1 MKTIIQNIFKTFALL
16 TVYCVLNT
24 AHAQAPNKFSYQA
37 VIRNASNV
45 IVAGI
50 PVGMRVSI
58 LQTTATGTAIYV
70 ETHNP
75 TTNANGLASVE
86 IGGGT
91 LVSGNFATIDW
102 ANGPYFIKTDTD
114 PAGGT
119 SYSITGTSQ
128 LLSVPYALNANTATN
143 AWSKSGNSATAT
155 DFIGTTNDQD
165 VVFKRNGVFYGKL
178 NEYNLSIGQ
187 NALAVSNGIENNA
200 FGYAALESLTT
211 GFGNSAFG
219 LNSLRAL
226 TIGNANSA
234 LGINTFR
241 LLTTGDFN
249 TAIGRRSLENL
260 TTGSNNT
267 GIGHQATAPNAT
279 GSNQVR
285 IGNTQV
291 TYAGVQVAWT
301 ITSDKRWKSNIAK
314 SNLGLD
320 FIKQLQ
326 PVSYTRR
333 DVQVSDKGTK
343 ILETTSNPTVEYG
356 FIAQELEATLN
367 QFGAKN
373 NGIISKDDAGMI
385 GVRYNDLL
393 APMVKAIQELD
404 TKNQALDL
412 KNQALKQEL
421 DTKNQALE
429 LQVKSLTEKLNL
441 VLNQVEVLKNKK

>member
-1 MKTIIQNIFKTFALL
+1 MKSITQKIFKTFALL

-45 IVAGI
+45 IVAGT

-58 LQTTATGTAIYV
+58 LQTTATGTAVYV

-75 TTNANGLASVE
+75 NANANGLVAIE

-128 LLSVPYALNANTATN
+128 MLSVPFALNANTATN
-143 AWSKSGNSATAT
+143 AWSKTGNVATAT
-155 DFIGTTNDQD
+155 DFIGTTNNQD
-165 VVFKRNGVFYGKL
+165 VVFKRNGSIYGKL
-178 NEYNLSIGQ
+178 NASNLSIGQ
-187 NALAVSNGIENNA
+187 GSLAISTGYWNTAFGQGCNDSNTTGIGNTSIGFNNLSNNTTGSFNIAIGFSTLQNNVSGEGNVAIGTNALYENVGINNC
-200 FGYAALESLTT
+200 G
-211 GFGNSAFG
+211 
-219 LNSLRAL
+219 
-226 TIGNANSA
+226 IGNQAGNTI
-234 LGINTFR
+234 IN
-241 LLTTGDFN
+241 GNNN
-249 TAIGRRSLENL
+249 TAIG
-260 TTGSNNT
+260 NNAQVPT
-267 GIGHQATAPNAT
+267 T

-373 NGIISKDDAGMI
+373 NGIISKDDAGMY

-393 APMVKAIQELD
+393 APIVKAMQELD
-404 TKNQALDL
+404 AKNQV
-412 KNQALKQEL
+412 
-421 DTKNQALE
+421 
-429 LQVKSLTEKLNL
+429 LQEKLNL
-441 VLNQVEVLKNKK
+441 LLSEMEVLKSKK